1 MPGCNENCVSVA
13 VPRNTLWAKI
23 SALEFHQE
31 RIKKK
36 RRVPLEVFLKDL
48 DRQESVLFN
57 LQMAVQNCIDMA
69 AHLVSEQRMGL
80 AGSTNELFYLLEERG
95 IIEPE
100 MTERMVRAVGF
111 RNLLVHEYGKIDLEM
126 VFRAAHENL
135 DDLMLFSE
143 IVAERFG

>member
-1 MPGCNENCVSVA
+1 VTVL
-13 VPRNTLWAKI
+13 RNTLWAKI

-31 RIKKK
+31 RIKEK
-36 RRVPLEVFLKDL
+36 RNVLFETFLKDL

-69 AHLVSEQRMGL
+69 AHIVSEQQMGL
-80 AGSTNELFYLLEERG
+80 AGSTNELFYLLEEQG

-111 RNLLVHEYGKIDLEM
+111 RNLLVHEYGKIDLEI
-126 VFRAAHENL
+126 VFRAAH
-135 DDLMLFSE
+135 
-143 IVAERFG
+143 

>member
-1 MPGCNENCVSVA
+1 

-23 SALEFHQE
+23 SALEYHQE
-31 RIKKK
+31 RIKEK
-36 RRVPLEVFLKDL
+36 RNVPLATFLKDL

-69 AHLVSEQRMGL
+69 AHIVSEQRMGL

-95 IIEPE
+95 VIDQE

-111 RNLLVHEYGKIDLEM
+111 RNMLVHEYGKIDLEI
-126 VFRAAHENL
+126 VLRAAHENL
-135 DDLMLFSE
+135 DDLMLFSK